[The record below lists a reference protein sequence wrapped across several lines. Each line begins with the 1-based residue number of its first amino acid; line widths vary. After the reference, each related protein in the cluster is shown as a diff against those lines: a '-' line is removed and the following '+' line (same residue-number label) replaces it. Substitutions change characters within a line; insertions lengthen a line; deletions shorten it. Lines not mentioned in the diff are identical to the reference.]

1 MLQTLCTEIVCRY
14 CLYYL

>member
-1 MLQTLCTEIVCRY
+1 MLQTVCTEIVCRC

>member
-1 MLQTLCTEIVCRY
+1 MLQTVCTEIVCRY